1 MNNNDDFLFE
11 VLSNLENNMPE
22 KSEMSYSEGY
32 ELAQSEYNKLTTYP
46 QTSEEWV
53 SFFHHVI
60 QGRSDLQGISGV
72 ADFITSQEVK
82 MINVGQFSKE
92 IKKLRE
98 AAEQYSSD
106 SRIVDHL
113 LPFPD
118 DDDLF
123 GQAIDIPV
131 ELRPD
136 YNYNSIYDTGTGK
149 LGRLYMQ
156 EVGMHMYLPHCDIY
170 DVDDPDTIICEGDQL
185 DSTSVKISELLSVLQ
200 GILDP
205 EKENLELAQAIE
217 RCRQYEN
224 GGSPLPSLLKKYGIG
239 VVNLSSNGWHRVNYQ
254 NIHAEALYVELDE
267 DNHLQVMLQPE
278 PYGDDFDNP
287 FDATEAGFGELSDF
301 IKEALNRARNTQRVK

>member
-11 VLSNLENNMPE
+11 VLSNLENDMPE

-60 QGRSDLQGISGV
+60 QGHSDLQGISGV

-136 YNYNSIYDTGTGK
+136 YNYNSIYDAGTGK

-170 DVDDPDTIICEGDQL
+170 DPDDSGKLICEGDQL
-185 DSTSVKISELLSVLQ
+185 HESSVKISELLSVLQ
-200 GILDP
+200 TILDSDK
-205 EKENLELAQAIE
+205 KEQELTNAIE
-217 RCRQYEN
+217 RCKRYEN
-224 GGSPLPSLLKKYGIG
+224 SASSLPLLLRKYGIG
-239 VVNLSSNGWHRVNYQ
+239 VVNLSKNSWHRVNSTA
-254 NIHAEALYVELDE
+254 IHAEALYVELDE
-267 DNHLQVMLQPE
+267 FNHLQVTLE
-278 PYGDDFDNP
+278 PNKWSDELMNP
-287 FDATEAGFGELSDF
+287 FDATETCFGELSDF
-301 IKEALNRARNTQRVK
+301 IKEAINRARNR